1 MFIESATDMIRVG
14 PGWERLARDLTAR
27 FEDVPAANVADC
39 FDRLLVMDGAI
50 RPVTHKARLVGSALP
65 ILTRAGDNL
74 AIHLA
79 LDDARPGDVLVVA
92 GQGDLSRALIGDLI
106 GEIMRERGVLGAII
120 DGAVRDTAAL
130 GSQGLAVHARSVT
143 PAGPFKFG
151 PGVIGAAIACGGV
164 VVNGGD
170 LIVADDDGVSVVP
183 AGRAAWA
190 ADRVAEVMENEQ
202 KLRDRIVAAH
212 GIS

>member
-1 MFIESATDMIRVG
+1 MFIDSVTDTIQIG
-14 PGWERLARDLTAR
+14 PGWERLPLDLTGR
-27 FEDVPAANVADC
+27 FEGVPAANVADC

-50 RPVTHKARLVGSALP
+50 RPVTRQARLVGSALP
-65 ILTRAGDNL
+65 VLTRAGDNL

-106 GEIMRERGVLGAII
+106 GEIMRERGVVGAVI
-120 DGAVRDTAAL
+120 DGAVRDAAAL
-130 GSQGLAVHARSVT
+130 DNQGLAVYARSVT

-151 PGVIGAAIACGGV
+151 PGVIGATIACGGV
-164 VVNGGD
+164 VVSAGD
-170 LIVADDDGVSVVP
+170 LLVADDDGVSVVP
-183 AGRAAWA
+183 AARAAWA
-190 ADRVAEVMENEQ
+190 ADRVVEIIKNEQ

-212 GIS
+212 GIG